1 MAKHTL
7 LSFFTLAAIAI
18 AGVPASAGTLS
29 LEEAVNIALQ
39 SNPEIRTEQREV
51 DARDREVRQALAG
64 YYPTLDL
71 VAAYGFQERDPVVG
85 RNPFT
90 GELPAGRTRNEL
102 DRSEVQLNL
111 RQLVFDGFRTQSEHR
126 NQKARLKSAQHR
138 TYSVAEDVSLRVV
151 QAYIDV
157 LNRQQILDVAKESL
171 AFHEDVY
178 QRMEKRFDSGAGSKA
193 DLSQISGRLAL
204 AKTNLVTAS
213 NNLLDSR
220 INFQRVV
227 GRFPEEG
234 ELVTPGSYASA
245 LSGSVEEAVS
255 RAVNNHPLL
264 KTAEADVEA
273 VSATYKQ
280 TKSAFLP
287 SLHIEAQRDW
297 NDNINGVEGR
307 IDDTQVLLRLRY
319 NIFNGQ
325 ADVAR
330 KQQFAYL
337 VEQAR
342 EIRNNARRAVEEELR
357 LAWSSREALAQQ
369 LPALKTHMEDSL
381 STRDSY
387 TQQFDLGR
395 RTLLDLLNTEN
406 EYIDARIA
414 YQQAWHQVL
423 FSEYRIFRA
432 TGDLL
437 GTLGAQL

>member
-1 MAKHTL
+1 MAKRTL
-7 LSFFTLAAIAI
+7 LSVLSLVF
-18 AGVPASAGTLS
+18 VNMASADTLS
-29 LEEAVNIALQ
+29 VEQAVNIALQ
-39 SNPEIRTEQREV
+39 TNPEIRREQREV
-51 DARDREVRQALAG
+51 DARDREVRQALAK

-102 DRSEVQLNL
+102 ERSELQLNL
-111 RQLVFDGFRTQSEHR
+111 RQLVFDGFRSQSEHR
-126 NQKARLKSAQHR
+126 NQKARLKSAEHR
-138 TYSVAEDVSLRVV
+138 TRSVAEDVSLRVI
-151 QAYIDV
+151 QSYIDV
-157 LNRQQILDVAKESL
+157 LNRQQILDIAKESL

-178 QRMEKRFDSGAGSKA
+178 KRMEKRFDSGAGSKA

-204 AKTNLVTAS
+204 AKTNLVTAT
-213 NNLLDSR
+213 NNLLDAR

-234 ELVTPGSYASA
+234 ELVTPGSYGSA
-245 LSGSVEEAVS
+245 LPATVEAAVA
-255 RAVNNHPLL
+255 RAAANHPLL

-273 VSATYKQ
+273 VQETYKQ
-280 TKSAFLP
+280 TKSSFYP

-307 IDDTQVLLRLRY
+307 IDDTQVMLRLRY

-330 KQQFAYL
+330 KQQFAHL
-337 VEQAR
+337 VEQSR
-342 EIRNNARRAVEEELR
+342 EIRNDARRAVEEELR
-357 LAWSSREALAQQ
+357 LAWSAREALVNQ
-369 LPALKTHMEDSL
+369 LPALKNHMQDSL

-406 EYIDARIA
+406 EYIDARVA

-423 FSEYRIFRA
+423 FSEYRILRS

-437 GTLGAQL
+437 GTMGAAL